1 MKPTFIL
8 KVYNP
13 EFYQAQGNEP
23 MPIVLTH
30 TEAWDL
36 KSVEGLDPSFLG
48 LEAET
53 TSDKYGQLNIQ
64 TTADNRTV
72 SFNLALAPEKVE
84 DALVYFS
91 RYLVSGCYATLT
103 TAENSKLWLPVRIA
117 NYEFNRWSNGVEVT
131 VNLTCL
137 DRFWHYNAD
146 VVTSNSFTLL
156 SDAPTKPVIW
166 ANYTAAES
174 ATTITIAHSY
184 KEYVYNYRTGIQ
196 VMERTTTSKKVYNLT
211 TAIASGDEVSIFY
224 DGNGENMS
232 VTYGGNTYY
241 PEINIGATT
250 WDGLLLP
257 GENTLEI
264 SGITGAEYS
273 IQTLPVYATYPKDL
287 VATVD
292 GTVLSRNL
300 IAENI
305 KKDVS
310 ILGITGTYDG
320 DYETYTGPTDIVPG
334 DTIQTLETENK
345 VVKANITVQASKGNA
360 SLNKPL
366 TQTDFVLDITKL
378 DLSDPAYWSNK
389 TSFERYFTALVN
401 VENIVTPSETWGTT
415 WGGNITSFKSAFYGC
430 ANLGKINMGYCNV
443 SNVTDMSYM
452 FYGCTKLTEVDMT
465 VWDPTSLLDAS
476 GMFARCTSI
485 EYINMSYW
493 SPASMTKMA
502 SMFYGCT
509 KLTEVNMANI
519 VTSAVTDMGGLF
531 GNCTSLNFIDISKF
545 DTSNVTNMNGMFYKC
560 TNLEFIMFPSSFAEN
575 TAITS
580 LDFSACP
587 LNYVVVRDLINAL
600 PTKSTTSKGALKLK
614 SDYWTKATSVFPEL
628 PALAEE
634 KNWTVTEV

>member
-91 RYLVSGCYATLT
+91 RYLISGCYATLT

-137 DRFWHYNAD
+137 DRFWHYDAD
-146 VVTSNSFTLL
+146 TVTSNSFTLL

-174 ATTITIAHSY
+174 AMTITIAHSY

-211 TAIASGDEVSIFY
+211 TAIASGDEVSIVY
-224 DGNGENMS
+224 DGNGEDMS
-232 VTYGGNTYY
+232 VTYGGNKYY
-241 PEINIGATT
+241 PGINISATT

-257 GENTLEI
+257 GENTIEI
-264 SGITGAEYS
+264 SGITGAEYR

-320 DYETYTGPTDIVPG
+320 EHYDTYTGIVDVTPA
-334 DTIQTLETENK
+334 DYVQTLETANK
-345 VVKANITVQASKGNA
+345 VVKTDITVQAKEGGA
-360 SLNKPL
+360 GTNKPL
-366 TQTDFVLDITKL
+366 TTDDFMMDIVSL
-378 DLSDPAYWSNK
+378 DLSNPEYWAGK
-389 TSFERYFTALVN
+389 TSFERYFTSLHN
-401 VENIVTPSETWGTT
+401 LKTITTPSKFYWKQTWGS
-415 WGGNITSFKSAFYGC
+415 NITSFMGAFYGC
-430 ANLGKINMGYCNV
+430 SKLEKINMNRCDV

-452 FYGCTKLTEVDMT
+452 FHGCTSLVDIDAT
-465 VWDPTSLLDAS
+465 LWHTASLKDTSY
-476 GMFARCTSI
+476 MFARCAALESI
-485 EYINMSYW
+485 DMHYCNTPELTTMSG
-493 SPASMTKMA
+493 
-502 SMFYGCT
+502 MFYGCN
-509 KLTEVNMANI
+509 KLASLNI
-519 VTSAVTDMGGLF
+519 SNFDTSKVTSMGGLF
-531 GNCTSLNFIDISKF
+531 SICSSLTDLYLGNFNTA
-545 DTSNVTNMNGMFYKC
+545 NVTNMANMFYSC
-560 TNLEFIMFPSSFAEN
+560 ASLTNITFPATFAEN
-575 TAITS
+575 DAITS
-580 LDFSACP
+580 LDFSSCP
-587 LNYVVVRDLINAL
+587 LAPSTVYNLISAL
-600 PTKSTTSKGALKLK
+600 TTKTSASLKIKTDVWAAATALYPSLATTL
-614 SDYWTKATSVFPEL
+614 
-628 PALAEE
+628 EE
-634 KNWTVTEV
+634 KGWSITEV

>member
-72 SFNLALAPEKVE
+72 SFNLALTHEKVE

-137 DRFWHYNAD
+137 DRFWHYDAD
-146 VVTSNSFTLL
+146 TVTSTSFTLL

-166 ANYTAAES
+166 ANYTATES

-184 KEYVYNYRTGIQ
+184 KEYVYNYRAGIQ

-211 TAIASGDEVSIFY
+211 TAIASGDEVSIMY
-224 DGNGENMS
+224 DGNNEVMS

-257 GENTLEI
+257 GENTVEI

-305 KKDVS
+305 KQGVS

-334 DTIQTLETENK
+334 DTMQTLETENK

-378 DLSDPAYWSNK
+378 DLSDPTYWSNK
-389 TSFERYFTALVN
+389 TSFDRYFTALVN
-401 VENIVTPSETWGTT
+401 MENIVTPSEAWGS
-415 WGGNITSFKSAFYGC
+415 NITSFNSAFYGC
-430 ANLGKINMGYCNV
+430 AKLKKIDMTRCIVNY
-443 SNVTDMSYM
+443 VTDMAHM
-452 FYGCTKLTEVDMT
+452 FYGCSSLTEMNVST
-465 VWDPTSLLDAS
+465 WEPKSLLDAS
-476 GMFARCTSI
+476 SMFARCTSLG
-485 EYINMSYW
+485 YVNMSSW
-493 SPASMTKMA
+493 SPSTMTKMTT
-502 SMFYGCT
+502 MFYGCSS
-509 KLTEVNMANI
+509 LTEVNMANI
-519 VTSAVTDMGGLF
+519 ITSAVTDMGGLF
-531 GNCTSLNFIDISKF
+531 GNCTSLNFVDISNF
-545 DTSNVTNMNGMFYKC
+545 DTANVTNMNGMFYNC
-560 TNLEFIMFPSSFAEN
+560 TNLAYIMFPSSFAEN
-575 TAITS
+575 SAITS

-587 LNYVVVRDLINAL
+587 LNYVVVKDLINAL
-600 PTKSTTSKGALKLK
+600 PAKSATSKGSLKLK
-614 SDYWTKATSVFPEL
+614 SDYWTKAISVFPEL
-628 PALAEE
+628 EALAEE